1 NEQKWKKKSWRNIGQ
16 FQPSHHPCYSFKMA
30 FKYDEFDIAAIEKTF
45 DEVTDQ
51 DVKDAVENI
60 QHELGEHGIWGEA
73 FPVTTEG
80 NIDFEKGNFRL
91 LSPNIKTVSHV
102 YELARRLEEKYP
114 QYQVVIEQLQEY
126 NTLRFTVLKREQTN
140 ATS

>member
-1 NEQKWKKKSWRNIGQ
+1 
-16 FQPSHHPCYSFKMA
+16 MA